1 MQGKEAAMIELTE
14 QQVQAIAAAGNT
26 PPVVVD
32 PQTKT
37 PYVLLRQDVYRRLTD
52 EEYDDSPWT
61 DEEMELLAWEAG
73 KQAGWED
80 MDDYDHY
87 PEKK

>member
-1 MQGKEAAMIELTE
+1 MTELTE
-14 QQVQAIAAAGNT
+14 ERVQAIHAAGKT

-37 PYVLLRQDVYRRLTD
+37 RYVLLRQDVYERLAD
-52 EEYDDSPWT
+52 PEYDDSPWT

-80 MDDYDHY
+80 MDEYDHY
-87 PEKK
+87 PEKP

>member
-1 MQGKEAAMIELTE
+1 MIELTE
-14 QQVQAIAAAGNT
+14 QQVQALAAAT
-26 PPVVVD
+26 TLPVVVD
-32 PQTKT
+32 PKTKT
-37 PYVLLRQDVYRRLTD
+37 SYVLVRQDLYERLID
-52 EEYDDSPWT
+52 KDYDDSSWT

-87 PEKK
+87 PEKQ